1 MIENTVKQRLG
12 RGELVVGTFAMEF
25 ATPGLAG
32 IVAAAGADLVVLDME
47 HSGWSFDIVKQQIAH
62 ARGAGLVPI
71 VNPRGGHRHAEHQLL
86 LDLGALGLMVPQ
98 VETRA
103 QAEAIVRATRYPPGG
118 TRGAA
123 FGVAHD
129 LYRAADVPA
138 TMRNADART
147 LVVVKIE
154 TAEGVRN
161 GAEIM
166 SVPGVDVGFV
176 GHTDL
181 SLSLGIP
188 LQLHHPDFKAALE
201 AVVAAC
207 RDHGKT
213 AGCLVGSVEEGRERI
228 AQGFRLVLY
237 SGDIWLLGG
246 ALAAGIAGLR
256 AGAGTPSPTSA

>member
-1 MIENTVKQRLG
+1 VAEAAPAGNPVKERLA
-12 RGELVVGTFAMEF
+12 RGELVLGTFVMEF

-32 IVAAAGADLVVLDME
+32 IVAAAGCDLIVLDME
-47 HSGWSFDIVKQQIAH
+47 HSGWGFETVKQQIAH

-71 VNPRGGHRHAEHQLL
+71 VNPRRGPDRSTDHQLL

-98 VETRA
+98 VESRA
-103 QAEAIVRATRYPPGG
+103 EAEAIVRATQYPPAG

-129 LYRAADVPA
+129 GYRVGDVP
-138 TMRNADART
+138 TTIREADART
-147 LVVVKIE
+147 LIVVKIE

-161 GAEIM
+161 AEAIV
-166 SVPGVDVGFV
+166 SVPGVDVALI

-188 LQLHHPDFKAALE
+188 LQLEHPDFRAAS
-201 AVVAAC
+201 AQVVAAC
-207 RDHGKT
+207 RKHGKA
-213 AGCLVGSVEEGRERI
+213 AGCLVGDVETGRAWI
-228 AQGFRLVLY
+228 AQGFRMVLY

-246 ALAAGIAGLR
+246 ALRAGIERLR
-256 AGAGTPSPTSA
+256 A